1 MTEKK
6 NYRAKAASGE
16 RDKLYPVFPGI
27 WLAFQEVETYSF
39 SPWGKVPSGLLEITH
54 CREGRLEYQ
63 DSHRAF
69 VLGEGDLSIRQT
81 RKGEASLL
89 CPVKRYRGLSVL
101 IHPEQAP
108 PCTSC
113 FLRDVNVSLAEL
125 YEKFCGE
132 GRPFIMRATPQLE
145 HIFAQ
150 LYQVPQSIQRGYF
163 KVKVLELLLFL
174 SCLEPAMSQG
184 EQRACTPFQVRLARE
199 VIAYVDAHR
208 DQRVTA
214 AQLGRELGV
223 STEQLRASVQQVYGK
238 PLYQCIRAYKMRVAA
253 RLLGETDRTVLD
265 IAGEFGYG
273 NSSKFAAAFREVLG
287 ASPGE
292 YRQKNSPSLW
302 SEDSADWSGNTPAD
316 QV

>member
-1 MTEKK
+1 M
-6 NYRAKAASGE
+6 
-16 RDKLYPVFPGI
+16 
-27 WLAFQEVETYSF
+27 
-39 SPWGKVPSGLLEITH
+39 
-54 CREGRLEYQ
+54 
-63 DSHRAF
+63 
-69 VLGEGDLSIRQT
+69 
-81 RKGEASLL
+81 
-89 CPVKRYRGLSVL
+89 
-101 IHPEQAP
+101 
-108 PCTSC
+108 
-113 FLRDVNVSLAEL
+113 
-125 YEKFCGE
+125 
-132 GRPFIMRATPQLE
+132 
-145 HIFAQ
+145 
-150 LYQVPQSIQRGYF
+150 
-163 KVKVLELLLFL
+163 LELLLFL

-184 EQRACTPFQVRLARE
+184 EQRACTPFQVRLARD

-265 IAGEFGYG
+265 IAGVFGYG

-302 SEDSADWSGNTPAD
+302 SEDSADWS
-316 QV
+316 